1 MHVNSTYKSD
11 EQVASNLEKGLL
23 SDLLS
28 FGEPQ
33 IVSNLFERS
42 FCNDTSFLKKL
53 ASSKR
58 SAWIPMDLEH
68 FSCAVFSRKMSSCA
82 NHLKH
87 KLEIKCNRRKM
98 KY

>member
-1 MHVNSTYKSD
+1 MHSTYKSD
-11 EQVASNLEKGLL
+11 EQDASNLEKGLL

-42 FCNDTSFLKKL
+42 FCKDTSLLKKL
-53 ASSKR
+53 APSKR

-68 FSCAVFSRKMSSCA
+68 FSSAVFSRKMSSCA

-98 KY
+98 EF